1 MSIRQAD
8 RLLGGSTPPLAIAHS
23 GIKKKMEVLDMTKKE
38 MRTKLCLNDGVGVEV
53 TDASGT
59 FFYFYE
65 NFENS
70 DGISRAYRH
79 FNHGEK
85 LTFYSASWA
94 KQEQFKEYLELYNK
108 IVSLADEA
116 EKAYEQ
122 DPENEEAEKLFDE
135 TYKRQF
141 DYMMFLCQKL
151 IKWTGC
157 NFDSAKKQI
166 NTNNISWLAF

>member
-1 MSIRQAD
+1 M
-8 RLLGGSTPPLAIAHS
+8 
-23 GIKKKMEVLDMTKKE
+23 MTKNE

-53 TDASGT
+53 KDASGT

-65 NFENS
+65 NFKNS

-166 NTNNISWLAF
+166 NTNSISWSAF